1 MPSSSGWVLV
11 LVDNLPFFSHFPL
24 IQSFSFSIF
33 SLIQFFILT
42 LSFFLP
48 CQNLPIYQ
56 SAMAVPMSMFQ
67 NLPLNLAQMIF
78 QHLRRSPALV
88 YSLSLTCRR
97 FHIVATPLLYSSICL
112 MDPVSSGQLA
122 RTLRQSSWL
131 CRLTVELQV
140 HFHDKEMD
148 QSYEPL
154 LSCCI

>member
-1 MPSSSGWVLV
+1 
-11 LVDNLPFFSHFPL
+11 
-24 IQSFSFSIF
+24 
-33 SLIQFFILT
+33 
-42 LSFFLP
+42 
-48 CQNLPIYQ
+48 
-56 SAMAVPMSMFQ
+56 MAVPMSMFQ
-67 NLPLNLAQMIF
+67 NLPLKLAQMIF

-112 MDPVSSGQLA
+112 TDPVSSGQLA

-131 CRLTVELQV
+131 SRLAVELQV

-154 LSCCI
+154 LSAVFEMRNLEA